1 MTRHVL
7 VPVDGSSPARAALEF
22 ACERYPD
29 ARLTLLFV
37 VDPMAEYS
45 RHRAFPG
52 YVDEDEFRTE
62 RQKGEA
68 IFESLLEDVPDD
80 VAVETALEAG
90 EPARTI
96 VAYADDNEVDGIVIG
111 SHGRS
116 GPARYLLGST
126 AETVVRRSAVPVT
139 IVRGSPDGRSDR
151 GDE

>member
-29 ARLTLLFV
+29 ARLTLLYV

-68 IFESLLEDVPDD
+68 ILESLLEDVPDD

-96 VAYADDNEVDGIVIG
+96 VAYADDHEVDGIVVG
-111 SHGRS
+111 SHGRE

-126 AETVVRRSAVPVT
+126 AESVVRRSAVPVT
-139 IVRGSPDGRSDR
+139 VVRGERAS
-151 GDE
+151 